1 MIVSAPLLQRLDFF
15 LQPPP
20 KFSFT
25 RRNFLYETRRNFVYE
40 TPSRWLLNW
49 PAPSVNGCWF
59 HARMDRN
66 ARNLKWLSRV
76 HKSGRDWQLYRIWRQ
91 FLTHGNESALSVFKP
106 PEGRRLKTDS
116 STMNWKTV
124 YFQLKCISC
133 GFVHTCTSKYAP
145 LSWEIILASR
155 QNTH

>member
-1 MIVSAPLLQRLDFF
+1 MIVSAPLLQHLDFF

-25 RRNFLYETRRNFVYE
+25 LRNFLYETHRNFLYE

-59 HARMDRN
+59 HARMNRN

-76 HKSGRDWQLYRIWRQ
+76 HKSGRDWRLYRIWRQ
-91 FLTHGNESALSVFKP
+91 FLTHGNESALSIFKTSRKQTVKNWSKHN
-106 PEGRRLKTDS
+106 ELKDGLFSTKMCFVWLRPYMYFKVCS
-116 STMNWKTV
+116 S
-124 YFQLKCISC
+124 
-133 GFVHTCTSKYAP
+133 P
-145 LSWEIILASR
+145 LRNQLASR
-155 QNTH
+155 QNTQ